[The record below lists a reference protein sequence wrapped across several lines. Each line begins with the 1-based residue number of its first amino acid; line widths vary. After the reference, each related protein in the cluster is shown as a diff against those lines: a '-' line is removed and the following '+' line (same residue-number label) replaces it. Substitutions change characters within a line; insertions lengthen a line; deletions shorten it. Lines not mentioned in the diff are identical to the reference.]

1 MELAVIGSAKTLSV
15 SDAVFGREFSED
27 LVHQVVVA
35 FRNAGRAG
43 TKAQLTRS
51 EVSGTTKK
59 FKKQKGGGA
68 RHGDYRAPIFVG
80 GGVSFAA
87 KPRSFAQKVNR
98 KMYRAAVCAIISELN
113 RQGRLKIVDAFDVT
127 EPKTKA
133 LVAKLAEMG
142 VSRPLIVSEEPSEA
156 LYLAARNVP
165 YVQVLDAQTIDP
177 VTNAQLT
184 FTDSY
189 TTTNYYSGLPLPS
202 TNYMNRVFDNAD
214 FDMPFSL
221 RPQFFL
227 SLDGTTNLGYPP
239 IPLDLSPGEH
249 KVLDFSGTAGTAA
262 WPLCSPGRRL
272 PTSHPIAA
280 TARTP
285 LMTAARTAGTAFVP
299 GCRRAGKIGA

>member
-1 MELAVIGSAKTLSV
+1 MELAVIGSGKALSV

-98 KMYRAAVCAIISELN
+98 KMYRAAICAIISELN
-113 RQGRLKIVDAFDVT
+113 RQDRLKVVDSFDVA

-133 LVAKLAEMG
+133 LVAKLNEMG
-142 VSRPLIVSEEPSEA
+142 VARPLIVTENGTEA
-156 LYLAARNVP
+156 LFLAARNLP
-165 YVQVLDAQTIDP
+165 YVQVRDVQGLDP
-177 VTNAQLT
+177 VALVGAEN
-184 FTDSY
+184 
-189 TTTNYYSGLPLPS
+189 
-202 TNYMNRVFDNAD
+202 V
-214 FDMPFSL
+214 
-221 RPQFFL
+221 
-227 SLDGTTNLGYPP
+227 
-239 IPLDLSPGEH
+239 I
-249 KVLDFSGTAGTAA
+249 
-262 WPLCSPGRRL
+262 
-272 PTSHPIAA
+272 
-280 TARTP
+280 
-285 LMTAARTAGTAFVP
+285 MTAEAVKKVEEWLA
-299 GCRRAGKIGA
+299 